1 VISSYDGLCGIGE
14 LAERAGVTVKTVR
27 FYSDRGL
34 LPEASRSSGGH
45 RRYGPEALDRLRLI
59 RSLRAL
65 GLSVPEVH
73 RILDEEDEAGAADAA
88 REAAGPG
95 TAGGALEAAVAG
107 RLRELGSELRALR
120 WREAALRLVQEC
132 SPGERAGR
140 LRLIGAV
147 PVPPS
152 TAPLVR
158 FWRGWLPPR
167 MPARSTDA
175 FLEVA
180 VPAPPDDPAPA
191 QVLAFARLNALTL
204 APCPGTRQPQPEAH
218 RAGGARAAAVLYA
231 GLAEAYELAGP
242 HLRRGRA
249 PRPGEALDG
258 FVAAYTSAYG
268 VRDTPDFRRR
278 LAGQLAAD
286 PRIDR
291 YWELVAEV
299 VTPPGQRPEP
309 TPGSAHDWLLAALVT
324 QTGAHPSEAAVAKGG
339 ARPSTA
345 TVAKAGARPSWAAVA
360 QTDVCP
366 SADVERQGTSPRQS
380 KRRGSSGLGPYA
392 ERPPGP

>member
-1 VISSYDGLCGIGE
+1 MITSRDGLCGIGE

-34 LPEASRSSGGH
+34 LPEASRSDGGH
-45 RRYGPEALDRLRLI
+45 RRYGPGALDRLRLI

-65 GLSVPEVH
+65 GLSVPEV
-73 RILDEEDEAGAADAA
+73 RRVLDEEDET
-88 REAAGPG
+88 REAGGEGAPG
-95 TAGGALEAAVAG
+95 GGALEAAVAG

-132 SPGERAGR
+132 PPGERAGR

-147 PVPPS
+147 PAPPS

-167 MPARSTDA
+167 MPARAAGA
-175 FLEVA
+175 FLDVA
-180 VPAPPDDPAPA
+180 VPQPPDDPAPD

-204 APCPGTRQPQPEAH
+204 APCPGTAQPQPEAH
-218 RAGGARAAAVLYA
+218 RTAGAQGSAVLYA
-231 GLAEAYELAGP
+231 GLAEAYELAGA
-242 HLRRGRA
+242 HLRRGRD
-249 PRPGEALDG
+249 PQPGEALDG

-299 VTPPGQRPEP
+299 LTPPGRRPEP
-309 TPGSAHDWLLAALVT
+309 TPGSAHDWLLAALVA
-324 QTGAHPSEAAVAKGG
+324 QTGA
-339 ARPSTA
+339 
-345 TVAKAGARPSWAAVA
+345 
-360 QTDVCP
+360 
-366 SADVERQGTSPRQS
+366 
-380 KRRGSSGLGPYA
+380 
-392 ERPPGP
+392 PPVPMT